1 MAKKSVEREA
11 EIELVEHINTI
22 ARRGDYALAR
32 SLSILQHQLKEIN
45 DARGV
50 ANVKSKSI

>member
-1 MAKKSVEREA
+1 MAKKSVERADEL
-11 EIELVEHINTI
+11 ELVEHINTI

-50 ANVKSKSI
+50 ANAKSKSI